1 MKEKSLLYQI
11 EKGSSRYQYQIET
24 RVFGSTA
31 TVDYYK
37 ETCKGRLNILCF
49 IDDDLE

>member
-24 RVFGSTA
+24 REFTD

-37 ETCKGRLNILCF
+37 ETFKGRLNILCF
-49 IDDDLE
+49 IDEDLE